1 MPSTHPMPA
10 QSTASS
16 ALSAVLVACVS
27 VLVHFALVWGG
38 ATELVPVAGS
48 LATAVVIGLP
58 LTVGALRPGRTTDP
72 RGPRPRCP
80 AWPTVVL
87 AVMLMAAT
95 FWLTDLVGT
104 WTGSLG
110 YLSKELPG
118 GGEPSAVARSVGIRE
133 LPLVLGVVFATSVA
147 AGHLRGRAR
156 PALTMAVLGFTGGVL
171 ATNQM
176 FLRHWSTPQLPE
188 HVYVPVVIGVLCWCV
203 TRLGLRYAVRTQDRY
218 DALYA
223 VRARFREGGEPPQS

>member
-1 MPSTHPMPA
+1 MPSTQPMPA
-10 QSTASS
+10 QSTAAS

-27 VLVHFALVWGG
+27 VLVHFALVRGG

-58 LTVGALRPGRTTDP
+58 LTVGALRRDELQTQGGPATVPGL
-72 RGPRPRCP
+72 
-80 AWPTVVL
+80 ATVVL
-87 AVMLMAAT
+87 AVMLMAAWT
-95 FWLTDLVGT
+95 G
-104 WTGSLG
+104 TGSLG

-118 GGEPSAVARSVGIRE
+118 GGEPSAVARSVGMRE

-147 AGHLRGRAR
+147 AGHRLRGRAR
-156 PALTMAVLGFTGGVL
+156 PALTTAVLAFTGGVL

-176 FLRHWSTPQLPE
+176 FLRYWNASQIPE
-188 HVYVPVVIGVLCWCV
+188 HVYVPIVIGVLSWCV
-203 TRLGLRYAVRTQDRY
+203 GRLGLRYAVRTQDRY

-223 VRARFREGGEPPQS
+223 VRVRFREGGEPPQS